1 MKLELP
7 DPEEGLEIEM
17 WFRDMD
23 ISKPGVRGIFNGGV
37 YRSHDLADRYEKH
50 EVRIWR
56 YPKAQLEYTL
66 AERVL
71 HRMKL

>member
-7 DPEEGLEIEM
+7 DPEEGAEIEM

-23 ISKPGVRGIFNGGV
+23 IAKSGVKGVFHDGV

-56 YPKAQLEYTL
+56 YPKAQPEYTL
-66 AERVL
+66 AERILQRV
-71 HRMKL
+71 K